1 MILMAALLVLA
12 FSCKKEK
19 NENKPVG
26 QGFNAYLETQSGD
39 SKTYLGSDGHKVCWE
54 TTDAILVSNGS
65 ASAEFS
71 LTTIDPNNG
80 CAHFDAS
87 VQEGFYT
94 GNYTAYYPKDLL
106 RNGLV
111 YLDHEQ
117 TYVELNGAS
126 SFAKGANPMV
136 AYSSTNELHFSNI
149 CGMLALPLKGT
160 CTVKSIQLSAKGTQN
175 LWGTGQL
182 NGTDLGTLSNGGT
195 SITLDCGTG
204 ITLDANTPKTFYF
217 VLPPVTLAQGVDVLL
232 TDSENKVWK
241 KSASTSVAIHK
252 NSIRKMQDATVVV
265 TTPVTPAVTLT
276 GGCTNNGIYNV
287 TTKVTIPSA
296 AGTQHCVVG
305 IVYSTTNPNP
315 EIGGED
321 VTQLQLFDGNF
332 SGSQSYTV
340 DIPEQVVGV
349 TYHVRAYAMCEG
361 MAYSSM
367 VDMAEPAANTWLNGQ
382 SPYPFTV
389 GPGKQVYFSQ
399 GNLQYLAKGGK
410 GGNAK
415 STAISGNSV
424 GGTWRFAEH
433 QWDYIGEGNNITP
446 TYTTASWID
455 VYCWSTSGYN
465 HNNTGKAYQPWN
477 RGKDRSKYYAYNDSD
492 KDLYSSTGKADWG
505 YNQIYWGENETSG
518 WRTMTSGAPY
528 WYESIYGITLHGE
541 FSYLLEKRE
550 NASELY
556 GLGKVGCTH
565 GLIIL
570 PDKNYWVKPEGLS
583 FTALATDW
591 DNKNVYSYADWAKME
606 SAGAV
611 FLPAAGCGQAGETTV
626 SLMNQMGYY
635 WASNHNPYTI
645 SAFNGGV
652 CSYFFQQYAPNS
664 GIVSGN
670 CYGHNGLCTVRL
682 VKDAN

>member
-1 MILMAALLVLA
+1 MKKLSMILMAALLVLA

-19 NENKPVG
+19 NEDKPVG

-39 SKTYLGSDGHKVCWE
+39 SKTYLGPDGHKVCWE

-276 GGCTNNGIYNV
+276 GACNSSTFIYTV
-287 TTKVTIPSA
+287 TGKVTIPS
-296 AGTQHCVVG
+296 GSGSQHCVYG
-305 IVYSTTNPNP
+305 IVYSTTDDTPT
-315 EIGGED
+315 IGEEG
-321 VTQLQLFDGNF
+321 VTNLQLFDGNF
-332 SGSQSYTV
+332 SGSKTFTV
-340 DIPEQVVGV
+340 DIPSAVEGE
-349 TYHVRAYAMCEG
+349 TYHVCAYAMCEG
-361 MAYSSM
+361 MAYSPK
-367 VDMAEPAANTWLNGQ
+367 VDVTKPAPNTWTNGQ
-382 SPYPFTV
+382 SPYPFSVSST
-389 GPGKQVYFSQ
+389 KKVYFSK
-399 GNLQYLAKGGK
+399 GNLQYLAEGGDN
-410 GGNAK
+410 GNANP
-415 STAISGNSV
+415 SAISGQSV

-433 QWDYIGEGNNITP
+433 QYEYMGNNNNGANHQSTC
-446 TYTTASWID
+446 WID
-455 VYCWSTSGYN
+455 LFGWATSGYN
-465 HNNTGKAYQPWN
+465 HNGNCYQPWSQDTDY
-477 RGKDRSKYYAYNDSD
+477 GKFCAYGTSLV
-492 KDLYSSTGKADWG
+492 KDLSEDPYYADWG
-505 YNQIYWGENETSG
+505 YNKIINGGNATNQ
-518 WRTMTSGAPY
+518 WRTLTGNQNAPNPGNTDSE
-528 WYESIYGITLHGE
+528 WG
-541 FSYLLEKRE
+541 YLIFGRS
-550 NASELY
+550 NASDLKGFSTVCCHN
-556 GLGKVGCTH
+556 GLV
-565 GLIIL
+565 IL
-570 PDKNYWVKPEGLS
+570 PD
-583 FTALATDW
+583 DW
-591 DNKNVYSYADWAKME
+591 KNVNKIPLPYTWMKTLKSTYTPSEWSLME
-606 SAGAV
+606 QYGAV
-611 FLPAAGCGQAGETTV
+611 FLPMPGAILQGSGNVQLPEVVGF
-626 SLMNQMGYY
+626 Y
-635 WASNHNPYTI
+635 WASTYYRG
-645 SAFNGGV
+645 SGSGV
-652 CSYFFQQYAPNS
+652 SSFDLQGTMILQANQLANNRFP
-664 GIVSGN
+664 
-670 CYGHNGLCTVRL
+670 VRL
-682 VKDAN
+682 VKNAN